1 MIVTSFI
8 VSLVSPFSVPASL
21 RSSQMKDS
29 RSVFF
34 PVRRQ
39 LDTCYTTAL
48 TRNTLSL
55 NVVIIW
61 SSTSKVQRED
71 FVVDLVL
78 NMGLS
83 FLVSIA
89 QERMTE
95 RIYMT
100 H

>member
-1 MIVTSFI
+1 
-8 VSLVSPFSVPASL
+8 
-21 RSSQMKDS
+21 MKDS

-34 PVRRQ
+34 PVSREFA
-39 LDTCYTTAL
+39 TCYTTAL

-55 NVVIIW
+55 NVVIIG

-89 QERMTE
+89 QERMTL